1 MTETPEPPAPKS
13 PEPGSP
19 ESRSP
24 ESRSPAAELTASSVP
39 SLPRGVRLRYDE
51 AREQWL
57 LMGPERLFKLD
68 PIALEILKRCDGERD
83 LAAIVEDLARS
94 FEAEAAA
101 VETDVRA
108 FLTDLAGRGM
118 VALR

>member
-1 MTETPEPPAPKS
+1 MTETS
-13 PEPGSP
+13 GSP
-19 ESRSP
+19 P
-24 ESRSPAAELTASSVP
+24 TDAPVAELTATSVP

-51 AREQWL
+51 AREQWI

-83 LAAIVEDLARS
+83 FAAIVEDLARS
-94 FEAEAAA
+94 FETEPAR
-101 VETDVRA
+101 VEKDVHA

-118 VALR
+118 VALG

>member
-1 MTETPEPPAPKS
+1 MTGNPSATPPTGPAQTGP
-13 PEPGSP
+13 
-19 ESRSP
+19 
-24 ESRSPAAELTASSVP
+24 TATSVP

-68 PIALEILKRCDGERD
+68 AISLEILRRCDGEND

-94 FEAEAAA
+94 FGAEAAA
-101 VETDVRA
+101 VETDVQT
-108 FLTDLAGRGM
+108 FLTDLANRGM
-118 VALR
+118 VILK